1 MHCQGFRSQS
11 VQNMKLATI
20 VTAVTLLTALSCL
33 PYNLVACSRS
43 RGAKEQAEPPVQRE
57 PTPDTPLQE
66 WNGEQ
71 KKNILVLTLCASSG
85 HIAVPLALA
94 EELVRRGHN
103 VTFSTSGN
111 QTLETAQRLGITFTS
126 SGPDSGIAKMVRES
140 ANKDSNKIREMLKS
154 FPEMSSR
161 LEQEITQFSNM
172 IQTITEA
179 GSKWDAVIATDFLMV
194 ILPCIATHLDIPAVL
209 VGTTGQIY
217 PHTYPPWPW
226 PGMLVGGTSD
236 DMTFLQRLG
245 NGLERILIPYLLSF
259 LFYSPAKPSIE
270 KLCPD
275 LTKPELLNAPAV
287 YIPNIVPTAIGFEY
301 ARTMTP
307 LTHYV
312 GPILSKQ
319 PNSLSPELEEWLLNK
334 EDKSVIYIS
343 MGSFLSVSKQT
354 ASVLVEGIQSTNY
367 SVIWAMQNAEEFQLD
382 VDPKRYYISKWL
394 PQLAILRHRA
404 VGLAILHCG
413 ANGVHESLHS
423 GVPVIALP
431 EVTEQKANAG
441 RVHHHHLGIHLNRD
455 GLTAEQVYQSIL
467 EIDSGDYRQNVAKI
481 QKVFR
486 QAGGVKRAADLV
498 EFYSEVGYD
507 HLIPA
512 YAKYQWSWVQYYNVD
527 VYSLLLLLALLIVY
541 IDYRILKCICSRCC
555 CPARKQKTD

>member
-1 MHCQGFRSQS
+1 
-11 VQNMKLATI
+11 MKLAAI
-20 VTAVTLLTALSCL
+20 VIAVTLLTALSCL
-33 PYNLVACSRS
+33 PYNLVACNRS

-71 KKNILVLTLCASSG
+71 KKLNILVLTFYAPG
-85 HIAVPLALA
+85 HTAVPLALA

-111 QTLETAQRLGITFTS
+111 QTLEKAQRLGITFIS
-126 SGPDSGIAKMVRES
+126 SGPDSGIIKMAREKV
-140 ANKDSNKIREMLKS
+140 NKDGNVMKEILKS
-154 FPEMSSR
+154 LPEMSR
-161 LEQEITQFSNM
+161 RVEQEIIQLTNM
-172 IQTITEA
+172 VQTKTEG
-179 GSKWDAVIATDFLMV
+179 GSKWDIVIATDFLMV

-209 VGTTGQIY
+209 VGTSGQVY

-226 PGMLVGGTSD
+226 PSALIGGSSD

-245 NGLERILIPYLLSF
+245 NGLERILAPHLLSF
-259 LFYSPAKPSIE
+259 LFHNPAKPSIE

-275 LTKPELLNAPAV
+275 LSKPELLDAPAV
-287 YIPNIVPTAIGFEY
+287 YIPNILPTVIGFEY

-312 GPILSKQ
+312 GPILSQQ
-319 PNSLSPELEEWLLNK
+319 PNSLSPELEEWFLYK
-334 EDKSVIYIS
+334 ESKSVIYIS
-343 MGSFLSVSKQT
+343 MGSLLSVSKQR
-354 ASVLVEGIQSTNY
+354 ASVLVEGIRRTNY
-367 SVIWAMQNAEEFQLD
+367 SVIWAMRKTEEFQLD
-382 VDPKRYYISKWL
+382 VDPERYYISEWL

-404 VGLAILHCG
+404 AGLAILHCG

-431 EVTEQKANAG
+431 GMTEQKANAG
-441 RVHHHHLGIHLNRD
+441 RVHYHHLGIHLNRD
-455 GLTAEQVYQSIL
+455 ELTAEQVYQSIL

-527 VYSLLLLLALLIVY
+527 VYSLLLLLALLTVY
-541 IDYRILKCICSRCC
+541 VDYRILKCVCSRCC
-555 CPARKQKTD
+555 CSDHKQKTD

>member
-1 MHCQGFRSQS
+1 M
-11 VQNMKLATI
+11 NLATI
-20 VTAVTLLTALSCL
+20 VIAVTLLTALSCL
-33 PYNLVACSRS
+33 PYNLVACNRS

-66 WNGEQ
+66 GTGEQ
-71 KKNILVLTLCASSG
+71 KKLNILVLTFYAPG
-85 HIAVPLALA
+85 HTAVPLALA

-111 QTLETAQRLGITFTS
+111 QTLEKAQRLGITFIS
-126 SGPDSGIAKMVRES
+126 SGPDSGIIKMAREKS
-140 ANKDSNKIREMLKS
+140 SKKDNKMIDMLK
-154 FPEMSSR
+154 FLPEMSR
-161 LEQEITQFSNM
+161 RWEQEITQLANM
-172 IQTITEA
+172 AQTESKA
-179 GSKWDAVIATDFLMV
+179 GSKWDIVIATDFLMV
-194 ILPCIATHLDIPAVL
+194 ILPCIAAHLDVPAVL
-209 VGTTGQIY
+209 VGTTGQVY

-226 PGMLVGGTSD
+226 PSAIVGGTSD
-236 DMTFLQRLG
+236 NMTFLQRFV
-245 NGLERILIPYLLSF
+245 NGLERILVPQLFSF
-259 LFYSPAKPSIE
+259 VFRYPAKPSID
-270 KLCPD
+270 KLCPN
-275 LTKPELLNAPAV
+275 LSKPELLNAPAV
-287 YIPNIVPTAIGFEY
+287 YIPNILPTAIGFEF

-312 GPILSKQ
+312 GPILSQQ
-319 PNSLSPELEEWLLNK
+319 PNSLSPELEEWLTNK
-334 EDKSVIYIS
+334 ENKSVIYIS
-343 MGSFLSVSKQT
+343 MGSLLSVSNQR
-354 ASVLVEGIQSTNY
+354 ASVLVEGIRRTNY
-367 SVIWAMQNAEEFQLD
+367 SVIWAMRKTEEFQLD
-382 VDPKRYYISKWL
+382 VDPERYYISDWL

-404 VGLAILHCG
+404 AGLAILHCG
-413 ANGVHESLHS
+413 ANGVHESLYS

-431 EVTEQKANAG
+431 GMTEQKANAG